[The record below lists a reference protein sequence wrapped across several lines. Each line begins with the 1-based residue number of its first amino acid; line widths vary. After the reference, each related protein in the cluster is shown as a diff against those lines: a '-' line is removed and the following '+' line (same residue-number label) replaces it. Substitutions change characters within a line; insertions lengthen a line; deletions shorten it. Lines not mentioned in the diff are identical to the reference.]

1 MRGQFWSFLQCF
13 FCVRP
18 IFVTLVRT
26 PVDFCPEAHVERQE
40 RVEHEVCVEHEARVE
55 REVHV
60 ECEACVQLGQVGIW
74 WLIFVTL
81 YFCYYSYPAKCVPSA
96 KEPDNSGL
104 LGTVCTAWED
114 QGFYRRPILRHHW
127 EKGSVA
133 NSALS

>member
-81 YFCYYSYPAKCVPSA
+81 YFSYPTKGVPSA
-96 KEPDNSGL
+96 KHWSIPIHQGEADFLSCFHAI
-104 LGTVCTAWED
+104 TVGCQLKRVYIFWICMT
-114 QGFYRRPILRHHW
+114 GGMF
-127 EKGSVA
+127 
-133 NSALS
+133 